1 MFRYQGAGCLEGSN
15 ADSGSK
21 RNGTIA
27 AAESLL
33 KGEAGFYKAQG
44 GRVKTQRRA
53 SKAGCGIGG
62 RGTAIR
68 GGTRQLGSEA
78 VSIKRRLEGRDA
90 ARHAATKA
98 RALRKISY
106 LWAMPRIT
114 FLSIVEICYRD
125 LGRTMCRGGPKVARP
140 SSSARPNDAAPFAST
155 PTGSP
160 AFVATWRAASWFL

>member
-78 VSIKRRLEGRDA
+78 VIIKRDA
-90 ARHAATKA
+90 AIGGA
-98 RALRKISY
+98 RR
-106 LWAMPRIT
+106 
-114 FLSIVEICYRD
+114 
-125 LGRTMCRGGPKVARP
+125 
-140 SSSARPNDAAPFAST
+140 ST
-155 PTGSP
+155 P
-160 AFVATWRAASWFL
+160 RRY